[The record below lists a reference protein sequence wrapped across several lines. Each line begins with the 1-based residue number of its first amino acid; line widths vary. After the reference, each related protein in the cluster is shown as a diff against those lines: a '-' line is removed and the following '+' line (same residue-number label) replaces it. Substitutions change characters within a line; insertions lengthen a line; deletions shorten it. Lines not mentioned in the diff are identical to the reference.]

1 MFLLS
6 RLLNNVRLKQNLNI
20 TVAADLSIHTESL
33 LLLYNV
39 TDCGCEQE
47 SSNR

>member
-1 MFLLS
+1 MS
-6 RLLNNVRLKQNLNI
+6 RLLNNVWLKQNLNI
-20 TVAADLSIHTESL
+20 TVAADLPVHTESL

-47 SSNR
+47 SLNH